1 MGNQTPR
8 SQSRPQCGTAEQPT
22 TVSTNRG
29 GIDVFD
35 SLWIRQEIT
44 PGETDALTDW
54 LATWAQGRTD
64 GDLQTLLGVDEVTV
78 CTLFLDRSE
87 GGPDGLLWYLEV
99 ADDDAEPWGDPA
111 TAIRED
117 SPLFNAGLD
126 DYLTGASTVHADG
139 IESHQLLTHATH
151 PRRQQRYLDHV
162 DGLLVAPVAGDPLGI
177 ELAVARVQL
186 KPGLT
191 SRLVSGGVRVGDWLK
206 QSSDRLSAWLREETQ
221 TIEAEAMYTESI
233 LFEPTPAGL
242 VCWYY
247 METESMERLYEAYEY
262 STSWEVVFSDWVM
275 RRIFEQPERVIEY
288 PLETECE
295 PLVHAVHPDR
305 P

>member
-1 MGNQTPR
+1 MGNQPTTAR
-8 SQSRPQCGTAEQPT
+8 SECGTPQST
-22 TVSTNRG
+22 TVSTSRG

-35 SLWIRQEIT
+35 SLWVRQEIK

-54 LATWAQGRTD
+54 LATWARSHPD
-64 GDLQTLLGVDEVTV
+64 GDLQTLLRVDEVTL
-78 CTLFLDRSE
+78 CTLFLDRCTE
-87 GGPDGLLWYLEV
+87 GPDGLLWYLEV

-111 TAIRED
+111 TAIREA
-117 SPLFNAGLD
+117 SPLFDAGLD
-126 DYLTGASTVHADG
+126 DYLTGAAAVHADG
-139 IESHQLLTHATH
+139 IEGHQLLTHATH

-162 DGLLVAPVAGDPLGI
+162 DGLLVAPVAGDSLGI

-191 SRLVSGGVRVGDWLK
+191 SRVVSGGVRVGDWLK
-206 QSSDRLSAWLREETQ
+206 QSSERLSAWLREETQ

-247 METESMERLYEAYEY
+247 METESMERLYDAYED

-275 RRIFEQPERVIEY
+275 RRIFEQPQRVVEY